1 MQTTTKKILISL
13 HNGSPAERKQLAG
26 ILRYS
31 ATVGNWDFDFW
42 PDAVMPSGDDVPEK
56 QSSEYDGIISSTGLK
71 DWKYHD
77 LVIPPNTAVVLI
89 DFNAANGGD
98 IGRFR
103 VGFVSSDDYRAG
115 QMGAQHLLS
124 LGKMRSYGFVPPAVR
139 SKKWALLRQHGMAD
153 ALKRQSL
160 PLEVFDGSASSLET
174 WLSGLPKPT
183 AIMAASDDVANLVIA
198 ICHKMNIHIPNQLV
212 IIGNDNDSL
221 ICENL
226 RPRLSSVQI
235 DHEGEGYAA
244 AKMLARMMRHP
255 NQQVKDVLIG
265 PKGVAIRESTRPVSP
280 SANLISRA
288 LAYIKETASDGITV
302 DDVVEHVNVSRCLLY
317 LRFRKILG
325 KSVLEAITEERVAML
340 KTKLRLFKTPITQ
353 LALDCG
359 FPTAGH
365 AARVFKAATGMTMRD
380 WRKGEACRPCRRA

>member
-1 MQTTTKKILISL
+1 MQATTKKILISL
-13 HNGSPAERKQLAG
+13 HSGSPSERKQLAG

-42 PDAVMPSGDDVPEK
+42 PGTVIPGGDSASK
-56 QSSEYDGIISSTGLK
+56 GNSRKYDGIISSTGLK
-71 DWKYHD
+71 DWMHNE
-77 LVIPPNTAVVLI
+77 LIVPPDVSIVLI
-89 DFNAANGGD
+89 DFNAANDGG
-98 IGRFR
+98 IGHVRA
-103 VGFVSSDDYRAG
+103 GFVSSDDYRAG
-115 QMGAQHLLS
+115 QMGTQHLLS
-124 LGKMRSYGFVPPAVR
+124 LGKMRAYGFVPPAIR
-139 SKKWALLRQHGMAD
+139 TKKWAVLRQRGMAD
-153 ALKRQSL
+153 TLKRQGLS
-160 PLEVFDGSASSLET
+160 LEVFDGSAASLET
-174 WLSGLPKPT
+174 WLSKLPKPA
-183 AIMAASDDVANLVIA
+183 AIMAASDDVANQVIA
-198 ICHKMNIHIPNQLV
+198 ICHKMKIHIPDQLV

-255 NQQVKDVLIG
+255 NQPVKGVLIA
-265 PKGVAIRESTRPVSP
+265 PRGVAVRESTRPVSP
-280 SANLISRA
+280 SANLINRA
-288 LAYIKETASDGITV
+288 LAYIKENAADGITV

-317 LRFRKILG
+317 LRFREMLG

-340 KTKLRLFKTPITQ
+340 KAKLKLFKTPIAQ

-365 AARVFKAATGMTMRD
+365 AARVFKAAVGMTMRD
-380 WRKGEACRPCRRA
+380 WRAKAQGRS